1 VTRVTPHQIKP
12 CFNILH
18 VFTELNDNVIYY
30 ITSTLTYIITTV
42 SKVETDITA
51 SFSTRPNERDVVII
65 FIGKLDIF
73 PLISTSDIVC
83 INEPT
88 LILKH
93 ICQFDVTL

>member
-1 VTRVTPHQIKP
+1 MTRVTPHQIKP

-51 SFSTRPNERDVVII
+51 SFSTRPNERDVILVVMYVETFNTDVIV
-65 FIGKLDIF
+65 FIGVKDHNV
-73 PLISTSDIVC
+73 TS
-83 INEPT
+83 N
-88 LILKH
+88 
-93 ICQFDVTL
+93 